1 MEKLKKSIKGI
12 TIISLVITIIVLLIL
27 SGVAINLS
35 LGQEGI
41 FKKVKNATEKYAN
54 ASNNEI
60 KEINNFSNT
69 IENYINDYM
78 NENEE
83 DKPIKVESTLD
94 LVNGEEKT
102 NTEVNDSLGNKVVVP
117 AGFKIINPEKM
128 LQMGL

>member
-41 FKKVKNATEKYAN
+41 FKKAKNATEKYAN

-117 AGFKIINPEKM
+117 AGFKIIIQKKM